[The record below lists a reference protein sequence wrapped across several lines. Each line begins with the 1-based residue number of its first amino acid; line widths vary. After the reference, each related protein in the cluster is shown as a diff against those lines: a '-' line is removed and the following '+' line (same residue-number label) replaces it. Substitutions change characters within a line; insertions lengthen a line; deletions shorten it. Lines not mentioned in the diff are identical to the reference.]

1 MKVKEVSL
9 EKQFKIGLPNYS
21 NQTIGVYMT
30 WEVGENEEFDFNKG
44 WDIINAQLGMQA
56 NDLDPAWMKVDE
68 LKNKY
73 KATVNIPKTNVN
85 TTKTM
90 A

>member
-1 MKVKEVSL
+1 MKVKEISL
-9 EKQFKIGLPNYS
+9 HKEFKIGLPNYS

-30 WEVGENEEFDFNKG
+30 WEVGENERFDFNQG
-44 WDIINAQLGMQA
+44 WDIINRELGLQA

-68 LKNKY
+68 FKNKY
-73 KATVNIPKTNVN
+73 KATINVPKTNDGQ
-85 TTKTM
+85 TKIL